1 MPTRASPAHHA
12 RGTPRLDADRVRI
25 LSAAVELASEHGPWS
40 ATGDHVVGR
49 AGMCRRP
56 SVGQPEWLFER
67 QARRSRVRWLRLIV
81 WAIVLL
87 WCMLVWAGVYLGY
100 VAAGGPLP

>member
-1 MPTRASPAHHA
+1 MIESPVLSARVTRA
-12 RGTPRLDADRVRI
+12 PRL
-25 LSAAVELASEHGPWS
+25 E
-40 ATGDHVVGR
+40 
-49 AGMCRRP
+49 RP
-56 SVGQPEWLFER
+56 SER